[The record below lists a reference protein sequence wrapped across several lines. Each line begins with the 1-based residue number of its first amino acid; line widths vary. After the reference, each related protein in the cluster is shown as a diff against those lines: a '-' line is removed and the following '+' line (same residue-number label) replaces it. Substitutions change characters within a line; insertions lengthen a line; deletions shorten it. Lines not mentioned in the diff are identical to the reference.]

1 MMTAP
6 LARLVDLGLQ
16 MRHFGTQ
23 GNDRGS
29 ESNSSSTEAKSLVCA
44 MSRAIVLFW
53 GGGKIPKGFN
63 PPYAL

>member
-29 ESNSSSTEAKSLVCA
+29 ESNSSSTEAKSLVCRYVA
-44 MSRAIVLFW
+44 GHCLIL